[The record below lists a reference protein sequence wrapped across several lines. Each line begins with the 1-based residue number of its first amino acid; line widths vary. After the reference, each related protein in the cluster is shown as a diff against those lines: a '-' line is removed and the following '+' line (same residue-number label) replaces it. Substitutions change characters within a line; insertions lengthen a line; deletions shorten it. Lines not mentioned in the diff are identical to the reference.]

1 MATYRIC
8 GEISRS
14 GVVEVEAESLEEA
27 LAKAAEGQM
36 EVVDEQDDPVLRD
49 GEPTEDEDVDE
60 SGAICD

>member
-27 LAKAAEGQM
+27 LARAAEGQM
-36 EVVDEQDDPVLRD
+36 DVVDEQNDPVLRD
-49 GEPTEDEDVDE
+49 GERVDDDEEGEV
-60 SGAICD
+60 ACD